1 MKYQQPFQTI
11 EQAAQTTGLSV
22 YFLRQ
27 GCRANEIPYVR
38 SGKKYLI
45 NVPALLRQLGVP
57 LEENNVRNN

>member
-1 MKYQQPFQTI
+1 MKYSQPFQSI
-11 EQAAQTTGLSV
+11 EQAAETTGLSV

-27 GCRANEIPYVR
+27 GCKANEIPFIK

-57 LEENNVRNN
+57 LEVE